1 MVVLLF
7 LRGGIAVVTLGGG
20 GGAVVLSKS
29 YSCSL
34 DRMFVFVLMSFFC
47 LFEAGSKGYVLHN
60 QLDQFAINIFPKHA
74 CRRYKDV
81 CR

>member
-29 YSCSL
+29 YSCSQ

-47 LFEAGSKGYVLHN
+47 MFGTGGKGYVLQN
-60 QLDQFAINIFPKHA
+60 QLDQLEINIFPKHA